1 MSIMKRDFLRKPLI
15 ALGAA
20 AAIGGATAS
29 TSFADAVVESDLF
42 DPALVGSPASAK
54 NPAVATNPGG
64 ARAAANPC
72 NPGAVKNPRGAKNPP
87 AKENPSAEVGYADS

>member
-29 TSFADAVVESDLF
+29 TSFADAVTGFEDT
-42 DPALVGSPASAK
+42 DLVGSPASAK
-54 NPAVATNPGG
+54 NSAVATNPCSP
-64 ARAAANPC
+64 RAAAKPGD
-72 NPGAVKNPRGAKNPP
+72 PGAVKNPRGAKNPP
-87 AKENPSAEVGYADS
+87 AMENPSAEYVDS

>member
-1 MSIMKRDFLRKPLI
+1 MTIMKRDFLRKTLI

-42 DPALVGSPASAK
+42 GPALVGSPASAK
-54 NPAVATNPGG
+54 NSAVAMNPCSPRAATNP
-64 ARAAANPC
+64 C
-72 NPGAVKNPRGAKNPP
+72 SPGAVKNPRGAKTPP
-87 AKENPSAEVGYADS
+87 R

>member
-1 MSIMKRDFLRKPLI
+1 MSIMKRDFLRKTLI

-29 TSFADAVVESDLF
+29 TSFADAVSGLF

-54 NPAVATNPGG
+54 NPAVAMNPGSPRAATNP
-64 ARAAANPC
+64 C
-72 NPGAVKNPRGAKNPP
+72 SPGAAKNPRGAKNPP
-87 AKENPSAEVGYADS
+87 AKENPSAAVDYADS

>member
-1 MSIMKRDFLRKPLI
+1 MAIMKRDFLRKTLI

-29 TSFADAVVESDLF
+29 TSFADAVSGLF

-54 NPAVATNPGG
+54 NSAVATNPCSP
-64 ARAAANPC
+64 RAAANPC
-72 NPGAVKNPRGAKNPP
+72 NPGAAKNPRGAKNPP
-87 AKENPSAEVGYADS
+87 AKENPSAKVDYVDS

>member
-1 MSIMKRDFLRKPLI
+1 MSIMKRDFLRKTLI

-42 DPALVGSPASAK
+42 DLALVGSPASAK
-54 NPAVATNPGG
+54 NPAVAMNLGG
-64 ARAAANPC
+64 SRAATKPGNPD
-72 NPGAVKNPRGAKNPP
+72 AAKSPDT
-87 AKENPSAEVGYADS
+87 AEIPWVSVYADN